1 MDECL
6 IAGIACL
13 FLFISS
19 RLGRLLGN
27 TFTSQAWEPLA
38 MLCSCTQSLQ
48 SYPTLW
54 DCMDCSPPGWLL
66 CLWDSPGMNTGVPSD
81 AQPSNT
87 LGPALLQNLHKETCP
102 EPAAVLLLFTPGAL
116 LLTLH
121 GSSICPLIRPMC
133 QNDTPPTAP
142 PTRECVLSSPLS
154 HPHSLGSGTKI
165 KAS

>member
-66 CLWDSPGMNTGVPSD
+66 CLWDSPGMNTGV
-81 AQPSNT
+81 
-87 LGPALLQNLHKETCP
+87 GCHALLVPCYTHLKLLVSPNSQLCCLGANFWLIKTRP
-102 EPAAVLLLFTPGAL
+102 TLSLPVLDLLNGAHT
-116 LLTLH
+116 TLPD
-121 GSSICPLIRPMC
+121 GAFSRQLNVQVM
-133 QNDTPPTAP
+133 AF
-142 PTRECVLSSPLS
+142 
-154 HPHSLGSGTKI
+154 
-165 KAS
+165 